1 MPNPQ
6 GNSIGKK
13 EFKKAMQREEAVFTI
28 FFFFYW
34 DIFTWIGWRDNKLDI
49 GEERNTREWEGPRRL
64 EPIARVSLSSSR
76 SIHQEAARS
85 QIQAVS

>member
-28 FFFFYW
+28 FYW
-34 DIFTWIGWRDNKLDI
+34 DSFTNISWRDNKLDI
-49 GEERNTREWEGPRRL
+49 GEERKTRE
-64 EPIARVSLSSSR
+64 
-76 SIHQEAARS
+76 
-85 QIQAVS
+85 